1 MLQFLQAEKTI
12 RLRCLVEM
20 GYNMD
25 EIKQIFVEA
34 SNKKSLQQ
42 KEEIKSFISELD
54 DFFFMDESVLSAGD
68 KSITYYIA
76 GYIAKSCMGQCE
88 QCNETI
94 SPGKV
99 PLAVSIESSSEEEGT
114 ILEAKEAFTAAISR
128 GGLTKP
134 SNYLYVAAVNATAL
148 YSHISKDT
156 ELWKSLLATE
166 NPRETF
172 IESYLRLTENDE
184 ISSEL
189 LKVKCSDGH
198 SHIKHLRRTAF
209 TIFNIS
215 ATNYASKKN
224 DELRVKKVTQAANAK
239 RSKEARKIK
248 KLQSD

>member
-1 MLQFLQAEKTI
+1 MQVF
-12 RLRCLVEM
+12 
-20 GYNMD
+20 
-25 EIKQIFVEA
+25 
-34 SNKKSLQQ
+34 
-42 KEEIKSFISELD
+42 
-54 DFFFMDESVLSAGD
+54 
-68 KSITYYIA
+68 
-76 GYIAKSCMGQCE
+76 
-88 QCNETI
+88 
-94 SPGKV
+94 
-99 PLAVSIESSSEEEGT
+99 LAVSIESSSEDEGT

-189 LKVKCSDGH
+189 LKVKCSEGH

-215 ATNYASKKN
+215 AKNYASQKN
-224 DELRVKKVTQAANAK
+224 DELRVKESNSSCKCKTIERSSQNQKVAK
-239 RSKEARKIK
+239 
-248 KLQSD
+248 